1 MAALRIY
8 RPPNP
13 GIELTMPARYR
24 ILSLDGGGSWA
35 LIEVKALIE
44 LYSAETRGHDVLREF
59 DLVAATSG
67 GSLVLAGLVE
77 DLRLDQILGF
87 FKDEDTRKVIFSP
100 TDFVPY
106 LALHALT
113 GAGPKYSARNK
124 LSALSKLLPGTGD
137 LPLARAVDGIR
148 RNGSCDDLHILITS
162 FDYDR
167 NRAKFFR
174 SARVSGPQWG
184 IGEAAHVT
192 LAEAIHA
199 SSNAPV
205 NFFDA
210 PATFPDRPGR
220 FWDGAIAG
228 CTNPV
233 LAGVTEA
240 IVRTHGHGDLA
251 VLSIGTGHV
260 ALPWP
265 RPGEESSPFVA
276 KRSQPGFKT
285 DLEKL
290 SGSIIDDPPDIAT
303 FLAHVMTG
311 SAPPPGVHPPA
322 DSRIVRMNPLISPL
336 RTDGELEAPGDLTEE
351 DFTDLVNLGIDA
363 MEQSDVDAIS
373 EYADLWLK
381 NAAPSQPI
389 RMNADTLKRELG
401 QSTFEAA
408 SAAWEAIK

>member
-1 MAALRIY
+1 
-8 RPPNP
+8 
-13 GIELTMPARYR
+13 MPTRYR

-35 LIEVKALIE
+35 LIQAKALIN
-44 LYSAETRGHDVLREF
+44 LYRADSRGHEVLRDF
-59 DLVAATSG
+59 DLVAATSA

-77 DLRLDQILGF
+77 DLPLDQILGF
-87 FKDEDTRKVIFSP
+87 FEDEDTRKTIFSP

-113 GAGPKYSARNK
+113 GAGPKYSARDK
-124 LSALSKLLPGTGD
+124 LPALSKLLPNTGD
-137 LPLARAVDGIR
+137 RPLAGAVAGIR

-174 SARVSGPQWG
+174 SARVRGPQWG

-205 NFFDA
+205 NYFDA

-220 FWDGAIAG
+220 CWDGAIAG
-228 CTNPV
+228 CSNPV

-265 RPGEESSPFVA
+265 RPGEEPSPFVA
-276 KRSQPGFKT
+276 KRSQPGFKA

-290 SGSIIDDPPDIAT
+290 AGSIIDDPPDIAT

-311 SAPPPGVHPPA
+311 SAPPPGVLAPA

-336 RTDGELEAPGDLTEE
+336 RTNGELEAPGGLTEE
-351 DFTDLVNLGIDA
+351 KFTDLVNLDLDA
-363 MEQSDVDAIS
+363 VEQTEVDAIS
-373 EYADLWLK
+373 AFADLWLQSLAL
-381 NAAPSQPI
+381 NQPI
-389 RMNADTLKRELG
+389 RMNADTLERELG
-401 QSTFEAA
+401 QNTFYAA
-408 SAAWEAIK
+408 RAAWDAIK